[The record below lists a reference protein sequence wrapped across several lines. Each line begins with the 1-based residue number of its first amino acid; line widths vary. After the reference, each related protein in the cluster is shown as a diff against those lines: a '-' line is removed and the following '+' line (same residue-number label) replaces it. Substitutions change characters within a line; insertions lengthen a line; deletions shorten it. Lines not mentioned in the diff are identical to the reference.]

1 MNIVTDARVADFVS
15 RLVNKP
21 FVPPFTA
28 MGVERDGEVVGGA
41 VFNVFEGADIHVSV
55 AGRGFSREFLTSVG
69 DYVFR
74 QLACER
80 MTVITEQPSVV
91 RIAEKLGGEIEGLI
105 RNHFGR
111 DRDAILVG
119 ILKDDWKY

>member
-1 MNIVTDARVADFVS
+1 MNIVTDARVADLVS
-15 RLVNKP
+15 RLVDKP

-28 MGVERDGEVVGGA
+28 MGIERGGEVVGGV

-55 AGRGFSREFLTSVG
+55 AGRGFSRGFLTSVG
-69 DYVFR
+69 EYVFS

-80 MTVITEQPSVV
+80 MTVITEQPRVV

-111 DRDAILVG
+111 GRDAILVG